1 MDRLKYTNIMTN
13 HTIYDSGLEEWEDI
27 VDIYSDSF
35 KKHVILRVDGMTAL
49 SDIFSMKTITEL
61 RDVIVTIA
69 KDLFA
74 DNDLSEVLLH
84 LIDIDVVFRNGINQ
98 IYNECPPDKPFGE
111 YIPIALANRIIG
123 YKESLRQQFTGTSNF
138 IICESDGYI
147 YFSIPDE
154 LGYKINIPNIEV
166 ISNAKNWDYNV

>member
-1 MDRLKYTNIMTN
+1 MTN

-49 SDIFSMKTITEL
+49 SDIFSMKTINEL

-74 DNDLSEVLLH
+74 DND
-84 LIDIDVVFRNGINQ
+84 
-98 IYNECPPDKPFGE
+98 Y
-111 YIPIALANRIIG
+111 YI
-123 YKESLRQQFTGTSNF
+123 
-138 IICESDGYI
+138 
-147 YFSIPDE
+147 
-154 LGYKINIPNIEV
+154 
-166 ISNAKNWDYNV
+166 